1 MLNMD
6 RVCEIY
12 SFFFNLSIRRT
23 KLEKINQLLVTTN
36 LNLTTSTLDTED
48 KQSDSPKD
56 DL

>member
-1 MLNMD
+1 MD